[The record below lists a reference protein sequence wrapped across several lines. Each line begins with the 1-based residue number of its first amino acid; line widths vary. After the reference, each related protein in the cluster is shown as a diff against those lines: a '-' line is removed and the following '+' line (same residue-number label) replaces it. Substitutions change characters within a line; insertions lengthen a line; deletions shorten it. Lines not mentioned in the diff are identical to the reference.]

1 MAVYAPADS
10 QLWRLPWRCRGRRRF
25 AFSEAF
31 PGTGRRT
38 SGNPIDDALRCL
50 PAGSSLFDPVFLNE
64 RGEVA
69 EGARSNVFV
78 GRDGTLLTP
87 SLSSSGCLPGVLR
100 AELLAACRTFS
111 ENHAKWDLRSE
122 IRRNFQFYNSFERAF
137 AQSTSENLRSGRA

>member
-1 MAVYAPADS
+1 M
-10 QLWRLPWRCRGRRRF
+10 
-25 AFSEAF
+25 
-31 PGTGRRT
+31 
-38 SGNPIDDALRCL
+38 
-50 PAGSSLFDPVFLNE
+50 FLNE

-137 AQSTSENLRSGRA
+137 AQSTSENLRSGRAFPKSDRLLAAELAQHQRGRHGTLPDQGGQPQDFVPMGAGEPAFNRRLHPHFGTTS

>member
-1 MAVYAPADS
+1 M
-10 QLWRLPWRCRGRRRF
+10 
-25 AFSEAF
+25 
-31 PGTGRRT
+31 
-38 SGNPIDDALRCL
+38 
-50 PAGSSLFDPVFLNE
+50 FLNE

-100 AELLAACRTFS
+100 AELLAACRTFL

-137 AQSTSENLRSGRA
+137 AQSTSENL